1 MANNNIGFHTRSVK
15 DQAVKYTGG
24 SFGGQFDMETVNR
37 LVNGLFTVKVKGSG
51 RLVFVDRE
59 GRECWL
65 YVTVDP
71 VMTDKGKAVLAEWR
85 EKQRELERQEE
96 EKRRE
101 LDMLLGELTVDEALR
116 LLKGE

>member
-1 MANNNIGFHTRSVK
+1 MGLNIGFHTRSVK

-24 SFGGQFDMETVNR
+24 SFGGKFDMETINR
-37 LVNGLFTVKVKGSG
+37 LVRSHFNIKVKGSD
-51 RLVFVDRE
+51 RLVFVDQQ

-71 VMTDKGKAVLAEWR
+71 QDTELGQTFLAEIR
-85 EKQRELERQEE
+85 RNKEAQQRQEE